1 MQLWLHLKLYADNE
15 YQSLV
20 IHQWVAI
27 EDKYIFIS
35 NSLFKELNEIA
46 KKSNTKIDVINIDID
61 KNTKIPTFHLDS
73 KVTIDEEFLNKWHF
87 LYFVASMKN

>member
-15 YQSLV
+15 YQSLL

-46 KKSNTKIDVINIDID
+46 KKSNTKIDVIHIDID
-61 KNTKIPTFHLDS
+61 DDTKIPTFHLDS
-73 KVTIDEEFLNKWHF
+73 KVAIDEEFLNKWHF